1 MIEYRNVSREYPGGN
16 GSADV
21 VRAVRDVTLRVETG
35 EFCVL
40 LGPSGCGKT
49 TLLRMANR
57 LTEPTS
63 GTILIDGKN
72 IAEEN
77 PVALR
82 RRIGYVIQ
90 GVGLFPH
97 RTVARNIGTTLELLG
112 TDKRKI
118 DRRADELLEMV
129 RLDPARYRNRYPSQL
144 SGGEA
149 QRVGI
154 ARALA
159 ADPPL
164 LLMDEPFGA
173 LDPITRADIRREFL
187 SLQRELRKTI
197 LLVTHDVSEG
207 MLFGDSVALM
217 RAGSL
222 VAHASPY
229 ELLRNPADEFVRDF
243 FGAEAELL
251 LLDAYRAQDILER
264 TEPDRE
270 LPKQEVAPDTSL
282 KKALGIM
289 MGTGERALRVV
300 DAEDRTLGVVT
311 MERLLE
317 RMKADSAIRET
328 ATRGTEAG
336 NG

>member
-1 MIEYRNVSREYPGGN
+1 
-16 GSADV
+16 
-21 VRAVRDVTLRVETG
+21 
-35 EFCVL
+35 
-40 LGPSGCGKT
+40 
-49 TLLRMANR
+49 
-57 LTEPTS
+57 
-63 GTILIDGKN
+63 
-72 IAEEN
+72 
-77 PVALR
+77 
-82 RRIGYVIQ
+82 
-90 GVGLFPH
+90 
-97 RTVARNIGTTLELLG
+97 
-112 TDKRKI
+112 
-118 DRRADELLEMV
+118 
-129 RLDPARYRNRYPSQL
+129 
-144 SGGEA
+144 
-149 QRVGI
+149 
-154 ARALA
+154 
-159 ADPPL
+159 
-164 LLMDEPFGA
+164 
-173 LDPITRADIRREFL
+173 
-187 SLQRELRKTI
+187 
-197 LLVTHDVSEG
+197 